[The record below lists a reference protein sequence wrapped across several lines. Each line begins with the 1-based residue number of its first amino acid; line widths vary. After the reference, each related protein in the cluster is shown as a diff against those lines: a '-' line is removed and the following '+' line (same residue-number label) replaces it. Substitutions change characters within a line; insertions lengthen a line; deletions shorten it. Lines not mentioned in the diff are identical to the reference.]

1 MEQRELDESNQEKS
15 SKKRSKIDDECDQFF
30 KNVLPL
36 LINKFFKLAA
46 DLESFMS
53 HPQLPKAQNLKYMN
67 LSTFE
72 CDLKKSEKKLKG
84 LQRYIDILRGFFSL
98 KLEDTDVK
106 IILGVMGHVI
116 AESLKFE

>member
-1 MEQRELDESNQEKS
+1 
-15 SKKRSKIDDECDQFF
+15 
-30 KNVLPL
+30 
-36 LINKFFKLAA
+36 
-46 DLESFMS
+46 
-53 HPQLPKAQNLKYMN
+53 MN

-116 AESLKFE
+116 AESWKFE